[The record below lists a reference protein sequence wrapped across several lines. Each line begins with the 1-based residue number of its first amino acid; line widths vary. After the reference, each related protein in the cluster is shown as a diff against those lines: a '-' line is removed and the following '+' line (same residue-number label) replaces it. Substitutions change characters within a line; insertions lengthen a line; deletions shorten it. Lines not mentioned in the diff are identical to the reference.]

1 MKYLLDSHTLIWF
14 LNGDGK
20 LSLNSKNLIENTDN
34 QIFVSVCSIW
44 EIGIKIGLQKLEFDG
59 EFSEF
64 LSLIS
69 SNSFTLLH
77 LDLSHIL
84 EYSKLEFIHRDPFDR
99 ILIAQAIN
107 ENMIILSKDENIRKY
122 SVLTDW

>member
-14 LNGDGK
+14 LNGDSK
-20 LSLNSKNLIENTDN
+20 LSLKSKTLIENTDN
-34 QIFVSVCSIW
+34 QIFVSICSIW

-69 SNSFTLLH
+69 LNSFTLLP

-122 SVLTDW
+122 SVLSDW